1 MQLIGWLQEL
11 TFWHWLVLGVVMV
24 VLEIIMPGI
33 WFLWLGLGALITG
46 TLVFVLPDLAW
57 QIQIAIF
64 CALSIVSVMIG
75 RMVMQRQGEPSDHP
89 LLNKRGAQYIGKQ
102 YTLENAMKNG
112 QGRVRIGDT
121 MWGVELAPPGDD
133 LAAGAPV
140 IVTGVDG
147 ATLQVTA
154 TDS

>member
-57 QIQIAIF
+57 QIQINRLF
-64 CALSIVSVMIG
+64 
-75 RMVMQRQGEPSDHP
+75 
-89 LLNKRGAQYIGKQ
+89 
-102 YTLENAMKNG
+102 
-112 QGRVRIGDT
+112 
-121 MWGVELAPPGDD
+121 
-133 LAAGAPV
+133 AAS
-140 IVTGVDG
+140 T
-147 ATLQVTA
+147 
-154 TDS
+154 